1 MNVLG
6 TASNQEAA
14 TLATMHAER
23 EGLML
28 GRNTPVIVLAIGLVL
43 PGAALAEAL
52 AFTTTDLNIRTGPGA
67 SYQRFGTIQEGDR
80 VVVHGCLTG
89 YNWCDVS
96 WSGERG
102 WVSGNYLAYTG
113 QRYSRQPIPSIGIA
127 IGVPVIG
134 FRPDVYHRRYYVD
147 RPWYRG
153 HYLDRRDVRRDRREL
168 RDARRTVREEQ
179 RDLFEA
185 RRDLRQERRIGGDT
199 SAERRQLRQ
208 ERHDLREAR
217 QNLRRERR
225 D

>member
-1 MNVLG
+1 LAKLELRRS
-6 TASNQEAA
+6 TAIIA
-14 TLATMHAER
+14 LAT
-23 EGLML
+23 
-28 GRNTPVIVLAIGLVL
+28 GLVL

-80 VVVHGCLTG
+80 VTVHGCLTG

-102 WVSGNYLAYTG
+102 WVSGNYLAYASQG
-113 QRYSRQPIPSIGIA
+113 YSRQPIPSIGVT

-153 HYLDRRDVRRDRREL
+153 HYLDRRDVRRDHREL
-168 RDARRTVREEQ
+168 RDARRALREER

-185 RRDLRQERRIGGDT
+185 RRDLRQERRMGGDT
-199 SAERRQLRQ
+199 SAERRRLRQ
-208 ERHDLREAR
+208 ERQDLREAR